1 LILGE
6 VMSILHDRKLE
17 EVLAGLQVVRI
28 RNASFYA
35 YHGVQD
41 DEQNLGG
48 KFELD
53 VDMYGDFLA
62 AAESDSLRKTVDY
75 EKVYA
80 FIRSTVLE
88 KKYHL
93 LEALAHVIARGLLR
107 EFFNLEVVTVRIRKP
122 HPPVRGVID
131 YVEVEI
137 TERR

>member
-1 LILGE
+1 
-6 VMSILHDRKLE
+6 MSILHDRKLQE
-17 EVLAGLQVVRI
+17 AVSGLQVVRI

-53 VDMYGDFLA
+53 VDLYGDFLP
-62 AAESDSLRKTVDY
+62 AAETDSLKKTVDY

-80 FIRSTVLE
+80 FIRTTVLE

-93 LEALAHVIARGLLR
+93 IEALAHVIARGLLR

-137 TERR
+137 SEQR

>member
-1 LILGE
+1 
-6 VMSILHDRKLE
+6 MSILDDRKLQE
-17 EVLAGLQVVRI
+17 AVAGLQVVRI
-28 RNASFYA
+28 RNAAFYA

-48 KFELD
+48 KFEID

-62 AAESDSLRKTVDY
+62 AAESDNLRKTVDY

-80 FIRSTVLE
+80 FVRSTVLE

-93 LEALAHVIARGLLR
+93 LESLAHVIARGLLR
-107 EFFNLEVVTVRIRKP
+107 EFFNLEVITVRIRKP

-137 TERR
+137 TEQR